1 MRILIAEDENDIAD
15 ALVTIMQKNNYCAD
29 SVNNGNDAFEYA
41 NSGNYDAVILDI
53 MMPGMDGIEVLTELR
68 KCGNTVPVLLLTAR
82 SELSDRVNGLDCG
95 ADDYL
100 PKPFAVPKLMA
111 RVRAMLRRR
120 SNYLPDVINVN
131 NVQLNKSTMEVEYKS
146 AAARLVLREF
156 QVLEVLM
163 DNVKRIIST
172 DYLMERIWGWDSN
185 VDVSIVWVTISGI
198 RKKLL
203 EINAPLIIRTVRGVG
218 YVMEKTECSKN

>member
-1 MRILIAEDENDIAD
+1 MRILIAEDETDIAD

-53 MMPGMDGIEVLTELR
+53 MMSGMDGIEVLTELR

-82 SELSDRVNGLDCG
+82 SELSDRVHGLDCG

-100 PKPFAVPKLMA
+100 PKPFAVPELMA

-120 SNYLPDVINVN
+120 SNYQPDVITVN
-131 NVQLNKSTMEVEYKS
+131 NVLLNKSTMEIEYKS
-146 AAARLVLREF
+146 AVSKLVLREF

-163 DNVKRIIST
+163 DNVKRIITT
-172 DYLMERIWGWDSN
+172 DYLMEHIWGWDSD

-198 RKKLL
+198 RKKLS
-203 EINAPLIIRTVRGVG
+203 EINAPLTIRTVRGVG
-218 YVMEKTECSKN
+218 YVMEETE